1 MLSRFEM
8 ISPRRLANQ
17 SSIAALIKAAITGGG
32 NDNLFEHNTIEH
44 ACFETI
50 DTGAFCQLPPR
61 PCLLRHFQTKTSR
74 YLGRKRSWNS

>member
-1 MLSRFEM
+1 MLRQVGNM
-8 ISPRRLANQ
+8 
-17 SSIAALIKAAITGGG
+17 AAITGGG